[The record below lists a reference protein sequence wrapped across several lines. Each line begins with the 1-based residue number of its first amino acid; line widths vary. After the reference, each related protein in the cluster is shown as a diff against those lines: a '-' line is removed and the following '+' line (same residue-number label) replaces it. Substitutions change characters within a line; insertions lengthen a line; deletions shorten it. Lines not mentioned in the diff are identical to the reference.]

1 MTKRIFLGALL
12 ALAIGACG
20 DDDAP
25 TPDGGSVDSGA
36 RPDGETPREDG
47 GTGDGGTPL
56 DQPLLQ
62 LGDGADPTDPSGIA
76 IDPASAEPA
85 DYSCFGMRTTP
96 DNSGADQAFTLEV
109 KEFRTDEVI
118 EGLCVKFYPD
128 NAPVVGDTCDPDT
141 DLVTDA
147 MGRVTVTAPGGGWY
161 AYRVFPK
168 SGPSPS
174 LTIDGSVQINEFAPT
189 TAATVEG
196 NSISAATLNLIP
208 TVLGFRRAAGTAIVA
223 GTVFDCNEDPVYG
236 GTIRIYREDGTAI
249 AEGSRNDDPH
259 YRYFNGDDFPSA
271 EQPWSHVDGIFAV
284 ANIPV
289 GSDGEFVFVEAWGK
303 RTADGPLEIIS
314 CERMPV
320 FRSTISII
328 NLQPLRA
335 DATGCP
341 GLAD

>member
-12 ALAIGACG
+12 AMAIGACG
-20 DDDAP
+20 DDDGPGPGVDAGP
-25 TPDGGSVDSGA
+25 GTDAGPPPDGSTPEVDAG
-36 RPDGETPREDG
+36 PTV
-47 GTGDGGTPL
+47 
-56 DQPLLQ
+56 DQPPLQ
-62 LGDGADPTDPSGIA
+62 LGGGADPTDPSGVA

-85 DYSCFGMRTTP
+85 NYACFGTRTMPTS
-96 DNSGADQAFTLEV
+96 DGADTEFTLQL

-118 EGLCVKFYPD
+118 DGLCVKFYSD

-141 DLVTDA
+141 DLVTDVS
-147 MGRVTVTAPGGGWY
+147 GNVTVTAPAGGWY

-168 SGPSPS
+168 AGPSPA
-174 LTIDGSVQINEFAPT
+174 LTIDGSVQINETAPSSN
-189 TAATVEG
+189 ATVEG

-208 TVLGFRRAAGTAIVA
+208 TVLGFRRVAGSAIVA
-223 GTVFDCNEDPVYG
+223 GTVFDCDESAVYG
-236 GTIRIYREDGTAI
+236 ATIRIYREDGTPVL
-249 AEGSRNDDPH
+249 EGGANDDPH
-259 YRYFNGDDFPSA
+259 YRYFDGDDFPSA

-320 FRSTISII
+320 FGSTISII

-341 GLAD
+341 GLEG